1 MPKSDRSKNAMKHG
15 AFSREL
21 ILPGESRKEYQVLL
35 AALEMEWTPQGPAE
49 IELVRR
55 LASLYWRQRRLEV
68 HEQSKMQKRRE
79 AVQLRNEVYPLR
91 RLLKSLAPR
100 LAKATTFNEIEEIL
114 VSNEF
119 SVAFIASKVPQP
131 PAHQESKWGPAIAKF
146 LETWEIREPLHGI
159 DEYTEIVDPIKI
171 ELEILGSNRL
181 QEEIDRTI
189 KRLVQVKTY
198 KRLLPDAHAPG
209 KLIDVS
215 PAAQV
220 ANANENANA
229 AQLPGE
235 VAKVA
240 KQTNPIGIDIS
251 KVRIDISKPSQ

>member
-1 MPKSDRSKNAMKHG
+1 MPKSGRSKNAMKHG

-35 AALEMEWTPQGPAE
+35 AALEKEWTPQGPTE

-55 LASLYWRQRRLEV
+55 LASLYWRLRRLEV
-68 HEQSKMQKRRE
+68 YEQSKMQKGRD

-91 RLLKSLAPR
+91 RLLQSLGPR
-100 LAKATTFNEIEEIL
+100 LAKATTFKEIEEIL

-131 PAHQESKWGPAIAKF
+131 PADQESKWGPAIAKY
-146 LETWEIREPLHGI
+146 LEKMEIREPLHGI

-189 KRLVQVKTY
+189 KRLVQIKTY
-198 KRLLPDAHAPG
+198 KQLLPGAHTAG

-215 PAAQV
+215 PTKQI
-220 ANANENANA
+220 ANANKSANA
-229 AQLPGE
+229 AQLPEE

-240 KQTNPIGIDIS
+240 KQADPIGIDGNEYS
-251 KVRIDISKPSQ
+251 